1 MNKKI
6 ITALVTVGITA
17 ALAISTAASASAA
30 IIIRGT

>member
-6 ITALVTVGITA
+6 IAVLVTVGITA
-17 ALAISTAASASAA
+17 ALSISTAASASAY